1 MIMSAQTSQVS
12 AKPTTR
18 PSRAALWSVIA
29 AVVVIGAIGF
39 DTKVVKIGSDA
50 DVRQQVFSPA
60 AYGASEF
67 PKVKASIEQ
76 RAVDAVE
83 VGNALAADKAAAG
96 KKYGVGSVNPVIP
109 VKFTGT
115 VEERKANY
123 NVVKVDGMPEGMVIR
138 VQTGPA
144 VNGTELRDATG
155 EIQFGQFKNQIEY
168 QNAGAAL
175 NNEMKKQVL
184 QGVDVENLNGKT
196 VSVVGVFKVVNPKN
210 WLVTPVELEVK

>member
-1 MIMSAQTSQVS
+1 MSAQTSQVS

-39 DTKVVKIGSDA
+39 DTKVVDRVGCRCASA
-50 DVRQQVFSPA
+50 GFLARSH
-60 AYGASEF
+60 GASEF

>member
-1 MIMSAQTSQVS
+1 MSAQTSQVS

-60 AYGASEF
+60 AYGASES

>member
-1 MIMSAQTSQVS
+1 MSAQTSQVS

-39 DTKVVKIGSDA
+39 DTKVVKIGSDV

>member
-1 MIMSAQTSQVS
+1 MSAQTSQVS

-18 PSRAALWSVIA
+18 LSRAALWSVIA

-184 QGVDVENLNGKT
+184 QGVDVDNLNGKT

>member
-1 MIMSAQTSQVS
+1 MSAQTSQVS

-184 QGVDVENLNGKT
+184 QGVDVENLNDKT

>member
-1 MIMSAQTSQVS
+1 MSAQTSQVS

-184 QGVDVENLNGKT
+184 QGVDVENLTGKT

>member
-1 MIMSAQTSQVS
+1 MSAQTSQVS

-29 AVVVIGAIGF
+29 TVVVIGAIGF

>member
-1 MIMSAQTSQVS
+1 MSAQTSQVS

-184 QGVDVENLNGKT
+184 QCVDVENLNGKT

>member
-1 MIMSAQTSQVS
+1 M
-12 AKPTTR
+12 
-18 PSRAALWSVIA
+18 IA

>member
-1 MIMSAQTSQVS
+1 MSAQTSQVS

-184 QGVDVENLNGKT
+184 QGVDVDNLNGKT

>member
-1 MIMSAQTSQVS
+1 MSAQTSQVS

>member
-1 MIMSAQTSQVS
+1 M
-12 AKPTTR
+12 
-18 PSRAALWSVIA
+18 WSVIA

>member
-1 MIMSAQTSQVS
+1 MSAQTSQVS
-12 AKPTTR
+12 PKPAKLN
-18 PSRAALWSVIA
+18 RAVLWSVIA
-29 AVVVIGAIGF
+29 AVVVIGAISF
-39 DTKVVKIGSDA
+39 DTKVVTIGSDA
-50 DVRQQVFSPA
+50 DVRQQVFSPE

-67 PKVKASIEQ
+67 PKVKASVEL

-83 VGNALAADKAAAG
+83 VGNALVADKAAAG

-115 VEERKANY
+115 VEGRKSNY
-123 NVVKVDGMPEGMVIR
+123 NVVKVDGLPEGVAIR

-144 VNGTELRDATG
+144 INGTDLRDATG

-168 QNAGAAL
+168 QNAGSAL

-184 QGVDVENLNGKT
+184 SGVDVENLADKT

-210 WLVTPVELEVK
+210 WLVTPVGFEVK

>member
-1 MIMSAQTSQVS
+1 MSAQTSQVS

-196 VSVVGVFKVVNPKN
+196 V
-210 WLVTPVELEVK
+210 

>member
-1 MIMSAQTSQVS
+1 MSAQTSQVS

-60 AYGASEF
+60 AIGASEF